1 MTTETLNK
9 NLVNNDDIPV
19 KEPNTFSNLNP
30 SSFNNYFDQNTVL
43 PFKLF
48 LKENIKSF
56 NLLPNEENSTK
67 ENELENSLKAKY
79 NFDTPTLEIVLKITC
94 DYDLIQKKLKEY
106 LSLFGEINSLKYDH
120 NANTVKIN
128 YKYYF
133 SCLYANRSLTNILQ
147 SQKEENSAINYY
159 SNCDFSNKSI
169 NTISSEKL
177 CNNINSNKDFNQAF
191 KFLTENYKTNTKF
204 KTQIYRDENNDN
216 SFENNDNFRDSQ
228 NGIISVNKTN
238 FEKLKNND
246 KEYSPK
252 LEPYNNNSSSNINA
266 NSYNNLKT
274 KYRSH
279 NSYRKIERKSFINRM
294 NNILYPPNLFYQY
307 LSMNNPKTLKIPV
320 PVPVP
325 VPVPMPITSQ
335 KIKENKSY
343 NSTSFSKTKIKSSC
357 LNQTKEKAKI
367 QISDNKT
374 KMKTESNN
382 NINDSLK
389 SIKNSNSD
397 NNIINFCDS
406 IIANVNESQQS
417 ISKINEN
424 IIEKEKNPEI
434 ININEDKDSISDKE
448 NISSSCNM
456 SKKSSQDNRQKNE
469 IISSIK
475 FADKSNL
482 DFLSTM
488 GQKRLSLDRLNY
500 FLQNNKPI
508 SNFNNPIKNLNQ
520 DENEAMQELNKKMI
534 LPLFFPFPMQSP
546 LNFQ

>member
-48 LKENIKSF
+48 LKKNIKSF

-67 ENELENSLKAKY
+67 ENELENSLKVKY

-106 LSLFGEINSLKYDH
+106 LSLFGEINSLRYDH

-204 KTQIYRDENNDN
+204 KTQIFRDENNDN

-246 KEYSPK
+246 KE
-252 LEPYNNNSSSNINA
+252 
-266 NSYNNLKT
+266 
-274 KYRSH
+274 
-279 NSYRKIERKSFINRM
+279 
-294 NNILYPPNLFYQY
+294 
-307 LSMNNPKTLKIPV
+307 
-320 PVPVP
+320 
-325 VPVPMPITSQ
+325 
-335 KIKENKSY
+335 
-343 NSTSFSKTKIKSSC
+343 
-357 LNQTKEKAKI
+357 
-367 QISDNKT
+367 
-374 KMKTESNN
+374 
-382 NINDSLK
+382 
-389 SIKNSNSD
+389 
-397 NNIINFCDS
+397 
-406 IIANVNESQQS
+406 
-417 ISKINEN
+417 
-424 IIEKEKNPEI
+424 
-434 ININEDKDSISDKE
+434 
-448 NISSSCNM
+448 
-456 SKKSSQDNRQKNE
+456 
-469 IISSIK
+469 
-475 FADKSNL
+475 
-482 DFLSTM
+482 
-488 GQKRLSLDRLNY
+488 
-500 FLQNNKPI
+500 
-508 SNFNNPIKNLNQ
+508 
-520 DENEAMQELNKKMI
+520 
-534 LPLFFPFPMQSP
+534 
-546 LNFQ
+546 